1 MEKQPESPVVTI
13 EPGADQQMVQ
23 ERVSAMLKVLKPVS
37 TASETLIGGA
47 RFVAMLFLLAAGAL
61 WILICLPVG
70 QLTVLKIALL
80 TVFAGV
86 LMTPGVVWFFL
97 ATGLQQV
104 ANLPSQLLAITN
116 QGKVQLQ
123 AGVSN
128 TVSSEGGFLKKLFAV
143 LRSVVDLRKTGLDGK
158 LFVVESAALLR
169 MFNPF
174 TFVVALATFVGG
186 IAVVSI
192 VFIIG
197 IFRYVV

>member
-1 MEKQPESPVVTI
+1 MEKQTESPVVSV

-61 WILICLPVG
+61 WIMICLPVG